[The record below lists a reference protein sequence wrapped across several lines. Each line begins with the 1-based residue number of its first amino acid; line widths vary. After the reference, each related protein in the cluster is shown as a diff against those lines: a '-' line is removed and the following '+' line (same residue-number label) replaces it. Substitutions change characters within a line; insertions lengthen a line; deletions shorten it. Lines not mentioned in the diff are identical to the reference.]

1 MDFQFLPKE
10 LTARCSQL
18 IKAHHST
25 NGYWDLPDLLWHEET
40 REFIAKQANLQ
51 LVFRGASTTRRA
63 KKAIEGYA
71 LIITV
76 ILSLEV
82 LASDFAGW
90 GRRFPVAK
98 RKEVLARLSSPM
110 SLIVDPAIS
119 LIVFGCIFSA
129 HNSHQKKS
137 FGNWRRC
144 VVTIQFASISLG
156 AVAGFLGIRAL
167 YAVISIWASAFRNRI
182 SSVRPRRILP

>member
-10 LTARCSQL
+10 LSARCSQL

-40 REFIAKQANLQ
+40 REFIAKQANLH
-51 LVFRGASTTRRA
+51 LVFRRACTTRRA
-63 KKAIEGYA
+63 KKATGGYA

-90 GRRFPVAK
+90 GRRFPLAK
-98 RKEVLARLSSPM
+98 RKATAVVDKYLPTTRTRLLDYYLPHRGDQRPDLVKLLTPSP
-110 SLIVDPAIS
+110 
-119 LIVFGCIFSA
+119 
-129 HNSHQKKS
+129 
-137 FGNWRRC
+137 
-144 VVTIQFASISLG
+144 
-156 AVAGFLGIRAL
+156 
-167 YAVISIWASAFRNRI
+167 
-182 SSVRPRRILP
+182 